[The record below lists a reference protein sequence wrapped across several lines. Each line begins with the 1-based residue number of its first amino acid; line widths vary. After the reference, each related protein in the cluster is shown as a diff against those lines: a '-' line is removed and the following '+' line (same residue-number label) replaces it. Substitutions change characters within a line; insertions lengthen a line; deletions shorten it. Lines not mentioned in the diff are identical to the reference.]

1 MSTPQRAALD
11 RPPNNVRL
19 VSRSPLDWLFWEKP
33 CHSPILK
40 VATKSPAPMDTQMGS
55 RRLSRVMS
63 RAAAATPIP
72 SSMRPIPVCRAIR
85 FSSAKEKSI
94 IGARKSADTARG
106 AHRGQQQTS
115 DAQEGGFPDD
125 ETGLG

>member
-19 VSRSPLDWLFWEKP
+19 VSRSPLDWLFWEKA

-40 VATKSPAPMDTQMGS
+40 VATKSPAPMDTQQHEADSGVQS
-55 RRLSRVMS
+55 D
-63 RAAAATPIP
+63 
-72 SSMRPIPVCRAIR
+72 PVQ
-85 FSSAKEKSI
+85 FGQGKSI

-125 ETGLG
+125 ET